1 MTQRFQV
8 RRPLYPILSILTAL
22 LTLIGAL
29 ALARSVWGSVFVA
42 AVFLL
47 LCLFGYASTCLRALP
62 AIALYLAVFSLIFY
76 LASGGNGVFT
86 WQMANRLAGVAV
98 AVLPGLSM
106 PPVRLT
112 RCLTGLGC
120 PRLVTLGMLITTSF
134 VPVLSGEIRQVRSA
148 MRTRG
153 VTSIWNPTAFYRA
166 FLIPLLVRLVNISD
180 TLALS
185 VETRGFVGGDGG
197 YTVYHPVRPAGRD
210 LCFAGLF
217 LAALILGLAAPALGL
232 AAPVQE
238 VLA

>member
-1 MTQRFQV
+1 MTGRFHV
-8 RRPLYPILSILTAL
+8 RRPLYPIVSILTAL

-29 ALARSVWGSVFVA
+29 ALARSVWGTVFVA
-42 AVFLL
+42 AVFVL
-47 LCLFGYASTCLRALP
+47 LCLFGHASTCLKALP
-62 AIALYLAVFSLIFY
+62 ILILYVGVFSAIFY
-76 LASGGNGVFT
+76 LASGGSGVFT
-86 WQMANRLAGVAV
+86 WQMANRLAGVGV

-112 RCLTGLGC
+112 RCLTALGC

-134 VPVLSGEIRQVRSA
+134 VPVLSGEVRQVRAA

-185 VETRGFVGGDGG
+185 VETRGFVGDDGG
-197 YTVYHPVRPAGRD
+197 YTVYHPVRLAGRD

-217 LAALILGLAAPALGL
+217 LAVLAVGVAAPAFGL
-232 AAPVQE
+232 AAPVQG

>member
-1 MTQRFQV
+1 MTDRFYV
-8 RRPLYPILSILTAL
+8 RHPLYPIVSILTAL
-22 LTLIGAL
+22 LTLIGSL

-42 AVFLL
+42 AVFVL

-62 AIALYLAVFSLIFY
+62 VIAVYLAVFSLIFD
-76 LASGGNGVFT
+76 LASGGNAVVT

-112 RCLTGLGC
+112 RCLTALGC
-120 PRLVTLGMLITTSF
+120 PRLLTLGMLITTSF

-153 VTSIWNPTAFYRA
+153 VTSLWNATAFYRA

-185 VETRGFVGGDGG
+185 VETRGFVSQAGG
-197 YTVYHPVRPAGRD
+197 YTVYHPVRLTGKD

-217 LAALILGLAAPALGL
+217 LAVLVCGLTAPLLGL
-232 AAPVQE
+232 AAPVQG

>member
-1 MTQRFQV
+1 MTDRFHV
-8 RRPLYPILSILTAL
+8 RRPLYPIVSILTAL

-29 ALARSVWGSVFVA
+29 ALARSVWGTVFVA
-42 AVFLL
+42 AVFVL
-47 LCLFGYASTCLRALP
+47 LCLFGYASTCLKALP
-62 AIALYLAVFSLIFY
+62 ILILYVGAFSAIFY
-76 LASGGNGVFT
+76 LASGGDGVFT
-86 WQMANRLAGVAV
+86 WQMANRLAGVGV

-112 RCLTGLGC
+112 RCLTALGC

-134 VPVLSGEIRQVRSA
+134 VPVLSGEVRQVRAA

-185 VETRGFVGGDGG
+185 VETRGFVGNAGG
-197 YTVYHPVRPAGRD
+197 YTVYHPIRLAGRD

-217 LAALILGLAAPALGL
+217 LAVLMLGVAAPALGL
-232 AAPVQE
+232 AAPVQG

>member
-1 MTQRFQV
+1 MTQRFHV
-8 RRPLYPILSILTAL
+8 RRPLYPIVSILAAL

-29 ALARSVWGSVFVA
+29 ALARSVWGTVFAA
-42 AVFLL
+42 AVFVL

-62 AIALYLAVFSLIFY
+62 ILILYVGAFSAIFY
-76 LASGGNGVFT
+76 LASGGNVVFT
-86 WQMANRLAGVAV
+86 WHMANRLAGVGV

-106 PPVRLT
+106 PPVCLT
-112 RCLTGLGC
+112 RCLTALGC

-134 VPVLSGEIRQVRSA
+134 VPVLSGEVRQVRAA

-153 VTSIWNPTAFYRA
+153 VTSIWEPTAFYRA

-185 VETRGFVGGDGG
+185 VETRGFVGDTGG
-197 YTVYHPVRPAGRD
+197 YTVYRPVRLAGRD

-217 LAALILGLAAPALGL
+217 LAALAVGVAAPAFGL
-232 AAPVQE
+232 AAPVQG

>member
-1 MTQRFQV
+1 MTRCFPV

-29 ALARSVWGSVFVA
+29 ALARSIWGSVFVA
-42 AVFLL
+42 GVFLL

-62 AIALYLAVFSLIFY
+62 FLVIYLGVFSLIFY

-98 AVLPGLSM
+98 AALPGLSM
-106 PPVRLT
+106 PPVHLT

-120 PRLVTLGMLITTSF
+120 PRLLTLGMLITTSF
-134 VPVLSGEIRQVRSA
+134 VPVLSGEIRQVRAA

-153 VTSIWNPTAFYRA
+153 VTSIWNPGVFYRA

-185 VETRGFVGGDGG
+185 VETRGFVSQDV
-197 YTVYHPVRPAGRD
+197 TPTIYHPVRLTGRD
-210 LCFAGLF
+210 ICFGALLLLALAWS
-217 LAALILGLAAPALGL
+217 LAASALGAAPSIQG
-232 AAPVQE
+232 
-238 VLA
+238 VLT